1 MPGFSKSPPELIE
14 RFGAITGEIPDAERR
29 QMFGYPSI
37 FVGGNLVTSL
47 HESSWIVRL
56 PEEDRTALLALPGT
70 GPFEPM
76 PGRPMSG
83 YVALSPAIVV
93 DDAAVRHWVDR
104 AVALGRSL
112 PPKAP
117 KASKV
122 RHGARPAQADS
133 EP

>member
-14 RFGAITGEIPDAERR
+14 RFGALTADIPDAERR
-29 QMFGYPSI
+29 QMFGYPGL

-47 HESSWIVRL
+47 HETRWIVRL
-56 PEEDRTALLALPGT
+56 PDGERAALLALPGT

-83 YVALSPAIVV
+83 YVALSPPIVA
-93 DDAAVRHWVDR
+93 DDVAVRHWVNR
-104 AVALGRSL
+104 AVVFGRDL

-117 KASKV
+117 KVSKSKG
-122 RHGARPAQADS
+122 RA
-133 EP
+133 